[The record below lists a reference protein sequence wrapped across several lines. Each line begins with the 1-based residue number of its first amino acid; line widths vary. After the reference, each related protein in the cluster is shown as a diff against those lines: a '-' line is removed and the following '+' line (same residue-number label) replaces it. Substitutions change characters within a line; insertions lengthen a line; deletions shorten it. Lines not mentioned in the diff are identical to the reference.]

1 MEGNKGNLLCF
12 AGRVFC
18 GFDSTGRELFAL
30 FISTELT
37 GSTKRAPAMLA
48 PGSASEDSRDF
59 EKAKLQE
66 DGHQGWGGGATWDGG
81 VNPIVWCV
89 LPSLITALVKAEQ
102 TREGFML
109 CLPKVLKTPSEDFT
123 D

>member
-37 GSTKRAPAMLA
+37 GSTKRAPATLA
-48 PGSASEDSRDF
+48 PGSASEDSRNF
-59 EKAKLQE
+59 EKVKLQE
-66 DGHQGWGGGATWDGG
+66 DGH
-81 VNPIVWCV
+81 
-89 LPSLITALVKAEQ
+89 
-102 TREGFML
+102 
-109 CLPKVLKTPSEDFT
+109 
-123 D
+123 